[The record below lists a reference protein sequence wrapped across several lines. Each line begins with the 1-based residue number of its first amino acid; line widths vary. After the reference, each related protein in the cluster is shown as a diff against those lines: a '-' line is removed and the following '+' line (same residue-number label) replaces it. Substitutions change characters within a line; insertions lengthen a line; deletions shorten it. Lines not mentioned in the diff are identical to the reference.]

1 MKNHNN
7 ICKSYTKFNFVLRC
21 GKDSRLSGKDQLL
34 MAQNKNFISILYLKK
49 SKNMLF
55 CPY

>member
-7 ICKSYTKFNFVLRC
+7 ICKSYTKFNFVLGC
-21 GKDSRLSGKDQLL
+21 GKDCRLSGKDQLL
-34 MAQNKNFISILYLKK
+34 MMQNKNFISILNLKK

-55 CPY
+55 FPY